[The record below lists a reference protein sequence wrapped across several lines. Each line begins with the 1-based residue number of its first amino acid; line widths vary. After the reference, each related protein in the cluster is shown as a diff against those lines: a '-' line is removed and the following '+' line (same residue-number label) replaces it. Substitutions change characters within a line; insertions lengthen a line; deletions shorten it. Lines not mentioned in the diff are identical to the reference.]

1 MSLKEQI
8 LNKIKAINDP
18 ALLRELDALINQA
31 EKRKQEQVNE
41 PDETYRTERTVKSRG
56 KKGKPVTRMESAI
69 DYLEKIA
76 EEGGV
81 EAIKNPVKWQKKER
95 RDRSISLGK

>member
-8 LNKIKAINDP
+8 LNKIKAISDP
-18 ALLRELDALINQA
+18 ELLSELNELINQA

-41 PDETYRTERTVKSRG
+41 PDETYRTKGSLKSQG
-56 KKGKPVTRMESAI
+56 KKGKDAPRTESAI

-76 EEGGV
+76 EKGGV
-81 EAIKNPVKWQKKER
+81 DAIKNPVEWQKKER
-95 RDRSISLGK
+95 RDRTLTIS